1 MEKIEQ
7 RGARGEKMKTLNRA
21 LETRDLVLLKQAV
34 EKEGANINFQEPQ
47 SMMFCPLVHAVS
59 HKWFDGVSYL
69 INSKADV
76 NAHHSDGWCILQES
90 AFQSNNAKIT
100 RLLLEKGADADRVG
114 YSGLNAMFTALT
126 DRTSDSLREL
136 CRVSKNL
143 EVRDTQGHTPLFRTV
158 RYYEQLA
165 AAVLLDAGA
174 KVSSVELVVV
184 VLPEWFEELVAQR
197 KKLKQTLTVLFAL
210 SRPLVGKDVAKIL
223 IAMVWE
229 TRDAD
234 EWKVETKKSKKV
246 K

>member
-1 MEKIEQ
+1 
-7 RGARGEKMKTLNRA
+7 MKTLHRA
-21 LETRDLVLLKQAV
+21 LETQDLALLKQAV
-34 EKEGANINFQEPQ
+34 EKEGANVNFQEPQ
-47 SMMFCPLVHAVS
+47 SMTFCPLVHAVS
-59 HKWFDGVSYL
+59 HKWFDGASYL
-69 INSKADV
+69 INSKANV
-76 NAHHSDGWCILQES
+76 NAHHSDGWSILQES

-100 RLLLEKGADADRVG
+100 RLLLEKGADADRVA
-114 YSGLNAMFTALT
+114 YDGLTAVSTALT

-158 RYYEQLA
+158 KYYEQLA

-174 KVSSVELVVV
+174 KVSSFELV

-197 KKLKQTLTVLFAL
+197 KKLKQTLAVLFAL

-223 IAMVWE
+223 IDMVWE

-234 EWKVETKKSKKV
+234 EWKVETKKSKN
-246 K
+246 

>member
-1 MEKIEQ
+1 
-7 RGARGEKMKTLNRA
+7 MKTLNHA
-21 LETRDLVLLKQAV
+21 LVTRDLALLKQAV
-34 EKEGANINFQEPQ
+34 EKEGANVNYQEPQ
-47 SMMFCPLVHAVS
+47 NMTMFCPLMHAVG

-76 NAHHSDGWCILQES
+76 NAHHSDRWSVLQES

-143 EVRDTQGHTPLFRTV
+143 EVRDTQGCTPLFRTV
-158 RYYEQLA
+158 VYYEQLA

-174 KVSSVELVVV
+174 KVSSVELVV
-184 VLPEWFEELVAQR
+184 LPEWFEELVAQR
-197 KKLKQTLTVLFAL
+197 KKVKQTLTVLFAL

-223 IAMVWE
+223 IDMVWE

-234 EWKVETKKSKKV
+234 EWKVETKKI
-246 K
+246 